1 MPENRTK
8 RTVALLGAGYLQQP
22 FIREVKELG
31 LRVIALDQNAHAYAM
46 HDADEFMQV
55 QIADAEAVIAVLAPL
70 RDQLGFV
77 TTVATDFSHIVGR
90 VNDELGLPG
99 LNTQQGMV
107 LTHKGKMRDFCAAHG
122 HAHPAYFYG
131 K

>member
-90 VNDELGLPG
+90 VNDELGL
-99 LNTQQGMV
+99 
-107 LTHKGKMRDFCAAHG
+107 
-122 HAHPAYFYG
+122 
-131 K
+131 